1 MKRLLCLLAVAPL
14 LACNQPQP
22 AASSNSSSNS
32 AAKIAELENRIN
44 TLETMIRALDRR
56 DDRIADMATQ
66 TASTRPASSQSP
78 GISNRADQR
87 ISALDSDIANLNRQ
101 LATITEQ
108 LGAVA
113 EGMAELND
121 GLQEVQTTLGNHEQV
136 LERLIS
142 GN

>member
-1 MKRLLCLLAVAPL
+1 MKRLFCLLAVAPL

-22 AASSNSSSNS
+22 AATSGSSSTS

-56 DDRIADMATQ
+56 DDRIADMAAQ
-66 TASTRPASSQSP
+66 TASPRPTSTPSRNLSGQ
-78 GISNRADQR
+78 ADQR

-108 LGAVA
+108 LGAAA
-113 EGMAELND
+113 EGMEELND
-121 GLQEVQTTLGNHEQV
+121 GLKEVQTTLGNHEQV